1 MSITLFAL
9 CEVVESVSS
18 ELTRQQ
24 KRQEEKDNRINQ
36 IWIPKEGKL
45 YRNPSP

>member
-9 CEVVESVSS
+9 CEVVEPVSS

-36 IWIPKEGKL
+36 I
-45 YRNPSP
+45 